1 MIGIIDYGAGN
12 LRSVQNVFDYLGAK
26 TQIVRVAE
34 NLTKFDRILL
44 PGVGAFGEAM
54 SKIHALNLDVALREF
69 IASGKPFLGICLGM
83 QLLFEKSYEF
93 GETAGLGI
101 IRGEVVKFDTSK
113 FSDTN
118 LGASNLFTHNGV
130 FAPKIK
136 IPHVGWNELKFA
148 KQTKI
153 NANLNDEI
161 YLYFVHSYHVLC
173 DDSVVLGRTNYGYEF
188 VSAVAK
194 DNVFGF
200 QAHPEKSHENGLKII
215 KNFMEL

>member
-12 LRSVQNVFDYLGAK
+12 LRSVQNAFDYLGAK
-26 TQIVRVAE
+26 TQIVREAE

-54 SKIHALNLDVALREF
+54 SKIRALNLDVALREF

-93 GETAGLGI
+93 GETAGLGVI
-101 IRGEVVKFDTSK
+101 NGEVVKFDTSK
-113 FSDTN
+113 FTDTN
-118 LGASNLFTHNGV
+118 LSPQNSTFT
-130 FAPKIK
+130 PKIK
-136 IPHVGWNELKFA
+136 IPHVGWNGLEFA

-173 DDSVVLGRTNYGYEF
+173 DDSVVLGRTNYGYKF

>member
-1 MIGIIDYGAGN
+1 MPKNGFPLAINSRKAT
-12 LRSVQNVFDYLGAK
+12 S
-26 TQIVRVAE
+26 
-34 NLTKFDRILL
+34 KFRARILL
-44 PGVGAFGEAM
+44 
-54 SKIHALNLDVALREF
+54 
-69 IASGKPFLGICLGM
+69 IASPNAPTPGS
-83 QLLFEKSYEF
+83 E
-93 GETAGLGI
+93 
-101 IRGEVVKFDTSK
+101 IRSNLVKFDTSK

-130 FAPKIK
+130 SKIK

>member
-12 LRSVQNVFDYLGAK
+12 LRSVQNAFDYLGAK
-26 TQIVRVAE
+26 TQIVRKAE
-34 NLTKFDRILL
+34 NLTKFDRVLL

-54 SKIHALNLDVALREF
+54 SKIRTLNLDVALREF

-93 GETAGLGI
+93 GETAGLGVI
-101 IRGEVVKFDTSK
+101 NGEVVKFDTSK
-113 FSDTN
+113 FTDTN
-118 LGASNLFTHNGV
+118 LSPQNSTFE
-130 FAPKIK
+130 PKIK
-136 IPHVGWNELKFA
+136 IPHVGWNGLKFA
-148 KQTKI
+148 KEIKI